1 MNECDHVTMLQIRLS
16 ECIERTRRY
25 YTQITGKKGMVIKGK
40 VDKSAFQDAFKA
52 RNMDENTDVQN
63 FLEQMVGDD
72 QG

>member
-1 MNECDHVTMLQIRLS
+1 
-16 ECIERTRRY
+16 
-25 YTQITGKKGMVIKGK
+25 MVIKGK
-40 VDKSAFQDAFKA
+40 VDKSAFQEAFKA